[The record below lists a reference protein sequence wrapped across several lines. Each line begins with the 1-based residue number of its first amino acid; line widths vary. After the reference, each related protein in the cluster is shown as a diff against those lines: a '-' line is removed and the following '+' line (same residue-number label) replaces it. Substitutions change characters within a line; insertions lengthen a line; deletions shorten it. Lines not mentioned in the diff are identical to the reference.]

1 MFKYS
6 QGWIKITAPAV
17 RVLQTHVLA
26 SYEAPLPSVP
36 QGFYSHLRTHLCL
49 TLPQERKWRSV
60 IASPEDYAPPTSM
73 GLDAGAKVRT
83 RPKKKRRENSEEKLQ
98 YLTTRRKEGAR
109 YFVYIRREY
118 C

>member
-17 RVLQTHVLA
+17 RVLQPPVLA

-36 QGFYSHLRTHLCL
+36 QSFYSHLRTHLCL

-83 RPKKKRRENSEEKLQ
+83 RPRKKRRENLKKS
-98 YLTTRRKEGAR
+98 YNT
-109 YFVYIRREY
+109 
-118 C
+118 